1 MLFPVSANPGVDDE
15 AELDT
20 VCDELVSGGEVNV
33 RTTVV
38 TDCEDPALVIVITE
52 VSGICDWVVVVWA
65 GVLLVLDVVV
75 EDFEVSVVEG
85 EVLEDSTTEVEVEED
100 KGETVVAEAVV
111 ESVLA
116 GDDIVVEGGGVSV
129 DVAGISSVV
138 LVEFDIVKMR
148 SY

>member
-1 MLFPVSANPGVDDE
+1 VLFPVSANPGVDDE

-20 VCDELVSGGEVNV
+20 ICDELTSGPEVNV

-38 TDCEDPALVIVITE
+38 TDCEDPALVTVTTE
-52 VSGICDWVVVVWA
+52 VPRVCDEAVVVWA
-65 GVLLVLDVVV
+65 GVLLVLDAVV
-75 EDFEVSVVEG
+75 EDFEVSVVE
-85 EVLEDSTTEVEVEED
+85 EVLEDSTTEVEVEVEV
-100 KGETVVAEAVV
+100 GGPVVETVV

-116 GDDIVVEGGGVSV
+116 GDGVVVEGGGVSV